1 MPKACPYAMMKSQRL
16 KSLLLDG
23 SEHEC
28 HIVREGEHV
37 VLSAYIVVTH
47 FYSGFNVVFL
57 WVVEQSFQRFCIAVF
72 CFTFNWC

>member
-16 KSLLLDG
+16 KHLLLDG

-47 FYSGFNVVFL
+47 FYS
-57 WVVEQSFQRFCIAVF
+57 
-72 CFTFNWC
+72 

>member
-16 KSLLLDG
+16 KRLLLDG

-28 HIVREGEHV
+28 HIVWQGEHV

-57 WVVEQSFQRFCIAVF
+57 WVVEQSFQ
-72 CFTFNWC
+72 